1 MSMLFHNQRLPNYLR
16 THRKRAGLSQDDVAA
31 LLGGHSGAAVSRLER
46 FRRQPS
52 LKTALVLE
60 AIYRVPIRELFA
72 GQFQEAKRAVHRR
85 AEELTTKLAQ
95 LPQARGRARRLDAL
109 RRIALTTDLP

>member
-1 MSMLFHNQRLPNYLR
+1 MSTLFHNQRLPNYLR
-16 THRKRAGLSQDDVAA
+16 THRKRAGLSQDDVAV

-60 AIYRVPIRELFA
+60 AIYRVPVREFFA
-72 GQFQEAKRAVHRR
+72 GQ
-85 AEELTTKLAQ
+85 AEYGKSVR
-95 LPQARGRARRLDAL
+95 PV
-109 RRIALTTDLP
+109 